1 VTTSKNVIV
10 CADGTGNE
18 GGVEQESNVFTLYRL
33 LTDQESEHAF
43 YEMGLGTQRFPR
55 IIRRA
60 FGAGISKNI
69 RDCYEFLVEHYEK
82 GDSIFLFGFSR
93 GAFTVRSLGGLISY
107 CGLLKPKYRALINR
121 AYALY
126 KDAEENP
133 KAARD
138 FKRMFSIRPHIAFI
152 GVWDTVGALGIPI
165 RWMDRL
171 NPYRHRFHNTELDKG
186 VPFAFHALAVDD
198 QRKVFRPTLWTEDPS
213 NEEQT
218 IEQVWF
224 AGMHSD
230 VGGGYLENDLS
241 DISLEWMM
249 ERAEQRGLGF
259 IEGWREG
266 LNPKPL
272 TKKTHDSRSGWGWFY
287 LKKSRDIGGLCRK
300 HNAPARIHHTV
311 IDRRDS
317 DEVEYDPK
325 NIPPDHVVVPES
337 VEDE

>member
-1 VTTSKNVIV
+1 MGKNVIV

-33 LTDQESEHAF
+33 LTDAESEHAF

-60 FGAGISKNI
+60 FGAGISRNI
-69 RDCYEFLVEHYEK
+69 RDCYEFLVDHHAR

-93 GAFTVRSLGGLISY
+93 GAFTVRSLGGLISH
-107 CGLLKPKYRALINR
+107 CGLVKPKYRALIKR

-126 KDAEENP
+126 RDAKDDP
-133 KAARD
+133 GAART
-138 FKRMFSIRPHIAFI
+138 FKLKFSITPHVKFI

-171 NPYRHRFHNTELDKG
+171 NPYRHRFHNTELDKN

-198 QRKVFRPTLWTEDPS
+198 QRKVFRPTLWTEGNAS
-213 NEEQT
+213 GKQI

-224 AGMHSD
+224 SGMHSD
-230 VGGGYLENDLS
+230 VGGGYLANDLS

-249 ERAEQRGLGF
+249 ERAEMRGLGF
-259 IEGWREG
+259 LEGWREG

-272 TKKTHDSRSGWGWFY
+272 GKMHDSRKGWGWFY
-287 LKKSRDIGGLCRK
+287 LRKSRNIGEICRK
-300 HNAPARIHHTV
+300 HHAPARIHKTV
-311 IDRRDS
+311 LDRRDS

-325 NIPPDHVVVPES
+325 NLPADPAVVPGS
-337 VEDE
+337 DADG

>member
-1 VTTSKNVIV
+1 LQEVVTTSKNVIV

-171 NPYRHRFHNTELDKG
+171 KRCF
-186 VPFAFHALAVDD
+186 VPPSGPRTL
-198 QRKVFRPTLWTEDPS
+198 RTKSRPS
-213 NEEQT
+213 
-218 IEQVWF
+218 
-224 AGMHSD
+224 
-230 VGGGYLENDLS
+230 
-241 DISLEWMM
+241 
-249 ERAEQRGLGF
+249 
-259 IEGWREG
+259 
-266 LNPKPL
+266 
-272 TKKTHDSRSGWGWFY
+272 SRSG
-287 LKKSRDIGGLCRK
+287 SRACTRTWEAAIWKTTSPTSRWSG
-300 HNAPARIHHTV
+300 
-311 IDRRDS
+311 
-317 DEVEYDPK
+317 
-325 NIPPDHVVVPES
+325 
-337 VEDE
+337 